1 MVPRLIVLQAVH
13 LRAVPSRHLPVI
25 SRQNTRG
32 TPRFAPTP
40 VAQAPSGQ
48 RFRRGGFGASG
59 KSAARCKNERQHERK
74 REEREIEGFFLRLSY
89 VDGGVV

>member
-1 MVPRLIVLQAVH
+1 MVPQPIVLQAVH

-25 SRQNTRG
+25 SRQNTRR
-32 TPRFAPTP
+32 TPRFAPAP

-48 RFRRGGFGASG
+48 IFRRGGFGASG
-59 KSAARCKNERQHERK
+59 KSACKNERQHERK
-74 REEREIEGFFLRLSY
+74 REEREIEGFCLHLSY